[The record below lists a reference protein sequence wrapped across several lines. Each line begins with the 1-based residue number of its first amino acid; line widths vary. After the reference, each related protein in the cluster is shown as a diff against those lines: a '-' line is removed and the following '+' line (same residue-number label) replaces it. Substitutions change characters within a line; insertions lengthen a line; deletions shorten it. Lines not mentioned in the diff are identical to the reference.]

1 MPGDSAVSCLSLNGL
16 TIGTNENRGH
26 QAEGTVALSDDIR
39 LDISVV
45 VFAGPDETA
54 RALKTLSDHVVN
66 KAVLVPD
73 AQFLE
78 FRFVAPVL
86 KM

>member
-1 MPGDSAVSCLSLNGL
+1 VSGDSAVSCLSLNGL
-16 TIGTNENRGH
+16 TIGTNEDRCH
-26 QAEGTVALSDDIR
+26 QTEGTVTLSDDIR

-78 FRFVAPVL
+78 FRFIVPVK